1 MQLKD
6 YQEDAIEE
14 LLEATKR
21 LLNYENQKLVLKAPT
36 GSGKTIIMAEFLKQ
50 LAENPEIRQP
60 LSFIWTAPR
69 KLHIQSKE
77 KLENYFE
84 ESRALKCSFF
94 EDLDDRRIDE
104 NEILFFNWES
114 INKKDNVY
122 IRDNEQE
129 FNLSKVIE
137 RTKEEGRDIILVID
151 EAHHHA
157 TSTISQRL
165 ISDIGPRLTI
175 EVSATPTL
183 QGDEIVNVHLED
195 VKAAG
200 MIKKAVVINDEI
212 ENFLKNNKII
222 SGLRT
227 GSEEKVLDLAIKKR
241 KKLVN
246 AFNKENVTM
255 INPLILVQLPDRRS
269 QIEDEV
275 KERIIKYLKDKHN
288 ISVENGKLGVYL
300 SENYEN
306 LENITKNES
315 EVEVLIFKQAI
326 TIGWDCPRAQILV
339 LFRFWKSLTFSIQTV
354 GRIMR
359 MPELHHYEERPTL
372 NYAYVYTNLENI
384 EIQED
389 IAKDY
394 ITIFTSKRIKD
405 YKSINLLSYYSKRQ
419 RERTRLDPRFI
430 NIFLKTAKEE
440 KIKDKINIKSQKFDQ
455 DFIAKAE
462 LEDIDVKGKLPIVA
476 EKRVKYI
483 ASSLDLQKLLDYFA
497 RDSLPPE
504 FYPEDRSIARVKESI
519 YRLFEKTFGLTYE
532 NEEKIVSIL
541 LDEKNID
548 YFKSLINIAKQKY
561 QAEVTKKEKEL
572 NLVEDWNVPEIM
584 NFNINYFRS
593 DKKRSVM
600 QPFYG
605 DERWKTEK
613 AFMEL
618 LEKSESVEWWF
629 KNGDRD
635 AIFFA
640 VPYDNGDKKPFYVDF
655 IVKLKDGRI
664 GLFDTKVG
672 LTKQVAGPKM
682 DGLFK
687 YVQSENKKGKK
698 LFGGIVANTDT
709 RNYRGRWVYFD
720 KTIDEF
726 RDSEMNNWE
735 DLEL

>member
-14 LLEATKR
+14 LLEAAKR

-50 LAENPEIRQP
+50 LSGDPEIRQP

-84 ESRALKCSFF
+84 ESRVLKCSFF

-157 TSTISQRL
+157 TSIISQRL

-183 QGDEIVNVHLED
+183 QGDKIVNVHLED
-195 VKAAG
+195 VKAVG
-200 MIKKAVVINDEI
+200 MIKRAVVINDEI
-212 ENFLKNNKII
+212 ENFLKHNKII

-227 GSEEKVLDLAIKKR
+227 GSEEKVLDIAIQKR
-241 KKLVN
+241 KELVN
-246 AFNKENVTM
+246 ALNKENVAT
-255 INPLILVQLPDRRS
+255 INPLILIQLPDRKS

-275 KERIIKYLKDKHN
+275 KDRIIQYLRDKHK
-288 ISVENGKLGVYL
+288 ITIENGRLGIYL
-300 SENYEN
+300 SENKEN
-306 LENITKNES
+306 LENITKDES

-359 MPELHHYEERPTL
+359 MPEFHHYIDHQIL
-372 NYAYVYTNLENI
+372 NYAYVYTNLENM

-394 ITIFTSKRIKD
+394 ITIFTSKRNKD
-405 YKSINLLSYYSKRQ
+405 YKPLNLLSYYSKRQ
-419 RERTRLDPRFI
+419 REKTRLDPRFI
-430 NIFLKTAKEE
+430 SIFLKTAKEE
-440 KIKDKINIKSQKFDQ
+440 KIKDRINTKSQKFDQ

-462 LEDIDVKGKLPIVA
+462 LENIDVKGRLPIVA

-532 NEEKIVSIL
+532 DEEKIVSIL

-561 QAEVTKKEKEL
+561 QVEVTKREKEL
-572 NLVEDWNVPEIM
+572 SLVEAWNVPEIM

-593 DKKRSVM
+593 DQKRSVM
-600 QPFYG
+600 QPFYS
-605 DERWKTEK
+605 DKKWKTETT
-613 AFMEL
+613 FIDF
-618 LEKSESVEWWF
+618 LEKQNNVEWWF

-635 AIFFA
+635 AVFFA
-640 VPYDNGDKKPFYVDF
+640 VPYGDGEPKPFYVDF
-655 IVKLKDGRI
+655 VIKLKDGRV
-664 GLFDTKVG
+664 GLFDPHGTHLTDLKTKSEG
-672 LTKQVAGPKM
+672 L
-682 DGLFK
+682 LK
-687 YVQSENKKGKK
+687 YINNENKKGKK
-698 LFGGIVANTDT
+698 LTGGIVANTDQ
-709 RNYRGRWVYFD
+709 RNYNGRWLCFY
-720 KTIDEF
+720 KTSKELK
-726 RDSEMNNWE
+726 NNDFSNWQS
-735 DLEL
+735 LEL